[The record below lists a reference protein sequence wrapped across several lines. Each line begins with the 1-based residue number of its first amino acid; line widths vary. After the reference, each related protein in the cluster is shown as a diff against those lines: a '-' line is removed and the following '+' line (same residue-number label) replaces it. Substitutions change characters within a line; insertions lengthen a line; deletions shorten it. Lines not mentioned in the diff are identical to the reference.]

1 MQRTSLCLLWAKS
14 GHWTN
19 LVRRLFGS
27 AYEVLTGLGPY
38 LKQKGSGENRS
49 PIARRFLCSR
59 RLAAERASLAWFLC
73 LARRAKGPR
82 IGTVPPRYS
91 RPVHQTGFARM
102 RWGAGHAS
110 SCGCLCCGKAR
121 TQRKSSNC
129 CQWDTQA
136 AHCTSSYGSRTVNH
150 PPDNQRRTSVAVPC
164 FQSVRKPR
172 LKIQNKKTASKT
184 IFQRIWRNRTDRIVN
199 LAHLPSVRPGDVR
212 FGSKADMC
220 SAQARESE
228 RCPDL
233 QAEGSVLAV
242 QLLTPAVQLES
253 FSCRWAMLLGC

>member
-1 MQRTSLCLLWAKS
+1 MTRTSAADAAPTINTVATPSVDKHRTNKFVFIRLPPPALGQSHRTASDEQTGGLGSNVRFGSKADMCGATTHVRFTPKSGHVQRTSLCLLWAKS

-129 CQWDTQA
+129 CQ
-136 AHCTSSYGSRTVNH
+136 
-150 PPDNQRRTSVAVPC
+150 
-164 FQSVRKPR
+164 
-172 LKIQNKKTASKT
+172 
-184 IFQRIWRNRTDRIVN
+184 
-199 LAHLPSVRPGDVR
+199 
-212 FGSKADMC
+212 
-220 SAQARESE
+220 
-228 RCPDL
+228 
-233 QAEGSVLAV
+233 
-242 QLLTPAVQLES
+242 
-253 FSCRWAMLLGC
+253 